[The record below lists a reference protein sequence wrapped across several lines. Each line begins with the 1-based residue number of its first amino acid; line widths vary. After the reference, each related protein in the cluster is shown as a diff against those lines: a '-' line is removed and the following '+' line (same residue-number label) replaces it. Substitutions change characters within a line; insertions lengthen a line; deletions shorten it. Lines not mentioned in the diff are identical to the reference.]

1 MIMQHN
7 DGDEQVQSPPI
18 DFAFVTALPIER
30 DALLRRLEGR
40 EVVQDDFE
48 PLTYYRGHISVPTT
62 GEYYEA
68 VVVMLLGMGNDEAAV
83 STVKV
88 VERWRPAYVL
98 MVGIAGGVPGKV
110 ALGDVVIS
118 DFVYYYEPAKRT
130 PRGEQRRPQQFLSD
144 RLLYGRAL
152 AYEAGEWRSDIVIAR
167 PGAAQADVPFPRA
180 YFGAIGSGEKVI
192 ADAKALSQLLK
203 ECHRLL
209 AVAMEGAGVARAAA
223 QQPHPPPFIEVRG
236 ICDYANEQK
245 NDDWQPFAAE
255 AAAAFTIGLLRS
267 RPLPPLGTNKRHVQE
282 KGSFLILCVQSL
294 RHIAAHELLGVLE
307 KDSSSRSVEI
317 VSLDF
322 TDLVTNGIFTDPQ
335 GAAQRLTCPQGSL
348 YAALARRGVAEFA
361 FHGLVHIPIAFL
373 VGHLVTDRQPV
384 RLFDFHPGSGLET
397 WAWPGMQGAIPP
409 LEVRGAP
416 ERPSWRKGV
425 AVVRISIS
433 YTITAA
439 QTHTVFPRAALEVDL
454 SVPDPERGVVR
465 SEEQVR
471 KYGSTFRRVLDLITQ
486 YYPAVR
492 HIHIFYAGPVALAF
506 HLGQQISENIHP
518 AVIVWNFRQKY
529 GWGIDLAAALF
540 GEPCVVRPQ
549 DFERGNEETNEY

>member
-1 MIMQHN
+1 MQRN
-7 DGDEQVQSPPI
+7 DGDDQVQSPPI
-18 DFAFVTALPIER
+18 DFAIVTALPIER

-48 PLTYYRGHISVPTT
+48 PLTYYRGHISAPAT
-62 GEYYEA
+62 GEYYEV

-83 STVKV
+83 STVRV
-88 VERWRPAYVL
+88 IERWRPAYVL
-98 MVGIAGGVPGKV
+98 LVGIAGGVPGKV

-130 PRGEQRRPQQFLSD
+130 PNGDQRRPQQFLSD

-152 AYEAGEWRSDIVIAR
+152 AYEAGEWRSDITIAR

-192 ADAKALSQLLK
+192 ADARALSLLLK
-203 ECHRLL
+203 ECPRLL

-267 RPLPPLGTNKRHVQE
+267 RPVPPLEVKTRRIQGKAP
-282 KGSFLILCVQSL
+282 FLILCAQSL
-294 RHIAAHELLGVLE
+294 RHIAAHELVGILE
-307 KDSSSRSVEI
+307 KDSTSRSVEI

-322 TDLVTNGIFTDPQ
+322 TDLVVNGIFTDPE
-335 GAAQRLTCPQGSL
+335 GAAQHLTSPQGSL
-348 YAALARRGVAEFA
+348 YAALARRGEAEFA

-384 RLFDFHPGSGLET
+384 RLFDFHPGPGLET
-397 WAWPGMQGAIPP
+397 WAWPGLQEDIPP

-416 ERPSWRKGV
+416 ERPSRRKGV

-433 YTITAA
+433 YTVTAA
-439 QTHTVFPRAALEVDL
+439 RTRAVFPRAALEVDL
-454 SVPDPERGVVR
+454 SVPGPERGVVR

-471 KYGSTFRRVLDLITQ
+471 EYGRMFRWVLDLIAQ
-486 YYPAVR
+486 RCPSVQR
-492 HIHIFYAGPVALAF
+492 IHIFYAGPVALAF

-518 AVIVWNFRQKY
+518 AVTVWNFRQEY
-529 GWGIDLAAALF
+529 GWGIDLAAASL
-540 GEPCVVRPQ
+540 GELCVVRPQ
-549 DFERGNEETNEY
+549 DFERGNEETNEH

>member
-1 MIMQHN
+1 MQRN
-7 DGDEQVQSPPI
+7 DGDDQVQSPPI
-18 DFAFVTALPIER
+18 DFAIVTALPIER

-48 PLTYYRGHISVPTT
+48 PLTYYRGHISVPAT
-62 GEYYEA
+62 GEYYEV

-83 STVKV
+83 STVRV
-88 VERWRPAYVL
+88 IERWRPAYVL
-98 MVGIAGGVPGKV
+98 LVGIAGGVPGKV

-130 PRGEQRRPQQFLSD
+130 PNGDQRRPQQFLSD

-152 AYEAGEWRSDIVIAR
+152 AYEAGEWRSDITIAR

-192 ADAKALSQLLK
+192 VDARALSLLLK
-203 ECHRLL
+203 ECPRLL

-267 RPLPPLGTNKRHVQE
+267 RPVPPLEVKTRRIQGKAP
-282 KGSFLILCVQSL
+282 FLILCAQSL
-294 RHIAAHELLGVLE
+294 RPIAAHELLGVLE
-307 KDSSSRSVEI
+307 KDRKSRSVEI

-322 TDLVTNGIFTDPQ
+322 TDLVVNGIFTDPE
-335 GAAQRLTCPQGSL
+335 GAAQRLTSPQGSL
-348 YAALARRGVAEFA
+348 YAALARRGEAEFA

-384 RLFDFHPGSGLET
+384 RLFDFHPGPGLET
-397 WAWPGMQGAIPP
+397 WAWPGMQEDIPP

-416 ERPSWRKGV
+416 ERPSRRKGV

-433 YTITAA
+433 YTVTAA
-439 QTHTVFPRAALEVDL
+439 QTRAVFPRAALEVDL
-454 SVPDPERGVVR
+454 SVPGPERGVVR

-471 KYGSTFRRVLDLITQ
+471 EYGRMFRWVLDLIAQ
-486 YYPAVR
+486 RCPSVQR
-492 HIHIFYAGPVALAF
+492 IHIFYAGPVALAF

-518 AVIVWNFRQKY
+518 AVTVWNFRQEY
-529 GWGIDLAAALF
+529 GWGIDLAAASL

-549 DFERGNEETNEY
+549 DFERGNEETNEL

>member
-1 MIMQHN
+1 MQRN
-7 DGDEQVQSPPI
+7 DGDDQVQSPPI
-18 DFAFVTALPIER
+18 DFAIVTALPIER

-48 PLTYYRGHISVPTT
+48 PLTYYRGHISAPAT
-62 GEYYEA
+62 GEYYEV

-83 STVKV
+83 STVRV
-88 VERWRPAYVL
+88 IERWRPAYVL
-98 MVGIAGGVPGKV
+98 LVGIAGGVPGKV

-130 PRGEQRRPQQFLSD
+130 PNGDQRRPQQFLSD

-152 AYEAGEWRSDIVIAR
+152 AYEAGEWRSDITIAR
-167 PGAAQADVPFPRA
+167 PGAAQADVPFPRV

-192 ADAKALSQLLK
+192 ADARALSLLLK
-203 ECHRLL
+203 ECPRLL

-267 RPLPPLGTNKRHVQE
+267 RPVPPLEVKTRRIQGKAP
-282 KGSFLILCVQSL
+282 FLILCAQSL
-294 RHIAAHELLGVLE
+294 RPIAAHELLGVLE
-307 KDSSSRSVEI
+307 KDRKSRSVEI

-322 TDLVTNGIFTDPQ
+322 TDLVVNGIFTDPE
-335 GAAQRLTCPQGSL
+335 GAAQHLTSPQGSL
-348 YAALARRGVAEFA
+348 YAALARRGEAEFA

-384 RLFDFHPGSGLET
+384 RLFDFHPGPGLET
-397 WAWPGMQGAIPP
+397 WAWPGLQEDIPP

-416 ERPSWRKGV
+416 ERPSRRKGV

-433 YTITAA
+433 YTVTAA
-439 QTHTVFPRAALEVDL
+439 RTRAVFPRAALEVDL
-454 SVPDPERGVVR
+454 SVPGPERGVVR

-471 KYGSTFRRVLDLITQ
+471 EYGRMFRWVLDLIAQ
-486 YYPAVR
+486 RCPSVQR
-492 HIHIFYAGPVALAF
+492 IHIFYAGPVALAF

-518 AVIVWNFRQKY
+518 AVTVWNFRQEY
-529 GWGIDLAAALF
+529 GWGIDLAAASL
-540 GEPCVVRPQ
+540 GELCVVRPQ
-549 DFERGNEETNEY
+549 DFERGNEETNEH